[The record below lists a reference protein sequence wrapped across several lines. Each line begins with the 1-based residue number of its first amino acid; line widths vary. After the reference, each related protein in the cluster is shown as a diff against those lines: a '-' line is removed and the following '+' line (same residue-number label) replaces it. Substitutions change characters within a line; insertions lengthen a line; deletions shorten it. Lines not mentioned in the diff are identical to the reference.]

1 MTQATA
7 IDAFCQGRMGLPE
20 LLTRIETTFKSG
32 NSSEQDALLASWRK
46 NELKSVLDQR
56 VYRLIDE
63 KLETEYSKTR
73 MAMVNLDKTVIAAG
87 PTNVGPGYVL
97 NGRFILEEVL
107 GSGGMGVVFRAI
119 DLRKKEAQDRDPNI
133 AIKVLGEDFRKHPD
147 ALKAL
152 QREARK
158 AQSLAHPNIIT
169 VYDFDRENNLIYL
182 TMEYLSG
189 SSLEKKMKAQRP
201 PFPMNQVISIVKSV
215 GAALGYAHENGIV
228 HSDLKPANIFITDSG
243 RVKVIDF
250 GIARALKRGD
260 PSDRSE
266 QTAFDVGQLHALT
279 PAYASIEMIEGR
291 DPDVRD
297 DIFGL
302 ACITYELV
310 AGRHPFGRVMATDAR
325 AEGLVPKKP
334 RSLTSAQWRSL
345 SAGLSL
351 ERDTRTASVNQFVD
365 HFTSSRKSPFL
376 VPALRAAGVAVVAV
390 AAGAYF
396 VLEPGD
402 HPARTADHG
411 VLGDAANDRQA
422 AEAAKKE
429 AERRAA
435 AETAEREAQRKAADA
450 VKKQAERPAAIEVEK
465 REAERQAAEA
475 AKKEAERQATLE
487 ASKREADR
495 QAAEAAK
502 KETERQAALD
512 AAKREAD
519 RQAAE
524 AAKKETERQA
534 ALDAAKR
541 EADRQAAEAAK
552 KEAERQAALEAAERE
567 ADRQAAEAAKREG
580 DRQAAEATK
589 KEADR
594 HAAAEAAK
602 READRQALEA
612 AKKEAGRQA
621 ALEAAKREA
630 DRQAAEAAKKEAARQ
645 AAEAARNRAEQQAAD
660 AAKNPEPPPKTD
672 RQVAA
677 LTPPKLPTLTEA
689 SLQGTWCAGTLRIQ
703 ITPTEWLFSLPDG
716 HELQLPVRE
725 YQVSG
730 DKILLYSRDG
740 HGQEIVTEFG
750 AISNNEITQIRGRL
764 RDSQSWNSYNRV
776 FKRC

>member
-1 MTQATA
+1 
-7 IDAFCQGRMGLPE
+7 MGLPE

-46 NELKSVLDQR
+46 NEIKSVLDKRIYQ
-56 VYRLIDE
+56 LIDK

-73 MAMVNLDKTVIAAG
+73 SPSLNMDKTVIAAG

-107 GSGGMGVVFRAI
+107 GSGGMGIVFRAI

-133 AIKVLGEDFRKHPD
+133 AIKVLSEDFRKHPD

-182 TMEYLSG
+182 TMEYLLG
-189 SSLEKKMKAQRP
+189 SSLEKKMKAQKP
-201 PFPMNQVISIVKSV
+201 PLPMSQVISIVKSV
-215 GAALGYAHENGIV
+215 GAALAYAHESGIV

-250 GIARALKRGD
+250 GIARALKQGD
-260 PSDRSE
+260 QSDRTE

-279 PAYASIEMIEGR
+279 PAYASVDMIEGR

-310 AGRHPFGRVMATDAR
+310 AGRHPFGRVMATDAL

-334 RSLTSAQWRSL
+334 RSLTGAQWRAL

-365 HFTSSRKSPFL
+365 HFTSSRKSPLL
-376 VPALRAAGVAVVAV
+376 VPALSAAGVLV
-390 AAGAYF
+390 AAIATGAYF

-411 VLGDAANDRQA
+411 VLGDAANDGQAAEAEAARQA

-429 AERRAA
+429 AEHRAA
-435 AETAEREAQRKAADA
+435 ADAAERESQRKAADA
-450 VKKQAERPAAIEVEK
+450 AKKEAERQTAIEAEKREAERQAAESAKKEAERQAAVESAK

-475 AKKEAERQATLE
+475 AKKEAERQAAADAAKRE
-487 ASKREADR
+487 ADRQSAEAAKKEAERQAAADAAKREADR
-495 QAAEAAK
+495 QAEEAAK
-502 KETERQAALD
+502 KEADRQAAAD

-524 AAKKETERQA
+524 AVKKEAARQA
-534 ALDAAKR
+534 ALESAKR
-541 EADRQAAEAAK
+541 EADRH
-552 KEAERQAALEAAERE
+552 
-567 ADRQAAEAAKREG
+567 AAEAAKREN
-580 DRQAAEATK
+580 
-589 KEADR
+589 
-594 HAAAEAAK
+594 
-602 READRQALEA
+602 
-612 AKKEAGRQA
+612 
-621 ALEAAKREA
+621 

-645 AAEAARNRAEQQAAD
+645 AAEAARKRAEQQAAD
-660 AAKNPEPPPKTD
+660 AVKGPEPSPTTD

-677 LTPPKLPTLTEA
+677 LSPPKLPPLTAA

-703 ITPTEWLFSLPDG
+703 LTPTEWLFSLPDG
-716 HELQLPVRE
+716 HDLQLPVRE

-750 AISNNEITQIRGRL
+750 AISNNEITQIRGKL